1 MADPLI
7 GKFFSS
13 YEVSKEGVREIVWNG
28 QIRSRVKEG
37 LYLVKLVNAL
47 NLVAAGIVSF
57 EKQIMVPLDDMKNW
71 EFFDSREAW
80 GESYA
85 EYDRKANARI
95 LKQDSDFTA
104 SGSSP
109 RGAR

>member
-71 EFFDSREAW
+71 SSSIRARR
-80 GESYA
+80 GERA
-85 EYDRKANARI
+85 TRNTTARRMRA
-95 LKQDSDFTA
+95 F
-104 SGSSP
+104 
-109 RGAR
+109 

>member
-13 YEVSKEGVREIVWNG
+13 YEVSKDGVRELIWNG

-57 EKQIMVPLDDMKNW
+57 EKQIMVPLEDMKGW

-80 GESYA
+80 GENYA
-85 EYDRKANARI
+85 EYSREWDARRR
-95 LKQDSDFTA
+95 S
-104 SGSSP
+104 
-109 RGAR
+109 AR